1 MENLMENMKLF
12 PQGLYLLS
20 GVGAILLTLWATRLW
35 IGWSLRHEWLDKPG
49 HRKIHTQP
57 IPLAGGLGIAT
68 SMLCILTGGIILA
81 WLGGLP
87 ELARDALEYGYSSR
101 GPQIL
106 ALALGLS
113 ACCSLVSGMTKNN
126 RAQHP
131 NSLPRHAS
139 P

>member
-57 IPLAGGLGIAT
+57 IPLAGGLG
-68 SMLCILTGGIILA
+68 SYFPC
-81 WLGGLP
+81 
-87 ELARDALEYGYSSR
+87 Y
-101 GPQIL
+101 
-106 ALALGLS
+106 
-113 ACCSLVSGMTKNN
+113 VF
-126 RAQHP
+126 
-131 NSLPRHAS
+131 
-139 P
+139 